1 VSDQNARYARLR
13 HTATGALA
21 ALAAVGAIVG
31 TAALAATPHARPHRH
46 ATHRHAT
53 VANGSTTKT
62 PTSPVPDKTQTP
74 QPPANQQPFLTAIE
88 QLVDNGTITA
98 TQGQAVDSQI
108 QQGYIDPSTLTGF
121 TPTQLQ
127 AVQQA
132 LASAKQALAPAG
144 LAPAGPGQ
152 NGTPQKDARRV
163 QTRRGR

>member
-1 VSDQNARYARLR
+1 
-13 HTATGALA
+13 
-21 ALAAVGAIVG
+21 
-31 TAALAATPHARPHRH
+31 
-46 ATHRHAT
+46 
-53 VANGSTTKT
+53 
-62 PTSPVPDKTQTP
+62 VPDKTQTP
-74 QPPANQQPFLTAIE
+74 QPPANQQPFLTAID
-88 QLVDNGTITA
+88 QLVGNGTISA

-132 LASAKQALAPAG
+132 LANAKQA

-163 QTRRGR
+163 RTRRGR